1 MCDHPLLSVIVPV
14 YNVESYLSQC
24 LDSLLAQDIS
34 DYEVILVDD
43 GSTDNSGAICDRCA
57 AENPAFQCIHKPN
70 GGLPSARKAGYQ
82 ISRGQYVTFVDSDDW
97 IAPDMYKKMCAIMA
111 DTHADIIICNHTSV
125 TPKGEIVC
133 RAAFPAGLY
142 DKTRLEQEIYPY
154 MIYSGSFFKYGISPN
169 LWNKAFRREL
179 LGPHLFH
186 VPNDIVV
193 GEDTLA
199 SYSCMLEAESIYF
212 LSESLYFYRSNAD
225 SLSRRAIPTGR
236 LAENHKMFDILQA
249 VIDTDTYPYMQKQ
262 LQYFFVYQSLLTFV
276 PVFASMRTEP
286 ARFRRLFLAECKNPH
301 IRESFKAVPLG
312 DITGLRNRVSAF
324 CVRHRLPWLFKL
336 FFPAPSYQSNDKSY

>member
-1 MCDHPLLSVIVPV
+1 MCDHPLLSIIVPV
-14 YNVESYLSQC
+14 YNVEPYLSQC

-43 GSTDNSGAICDRCA
+43 GSTDSSGVICDRCA
-57 AENPAFQCIHKPN
+57 AENPSFQCIHKPN

-82 ISRGQYVTFVDSDDW
+82 ISRGEYVTFVDSDDW
-97 IAPDMYKKMCAIMA
+97 IAPDMYKIMCRIMTE
-111 DTHADIIICNHTSV
+111 THADVIVCDHTSV
-125 TPKGEIVC
+125 THNGEVIC
-133 RAAFPAGLY
+133 RTPFPAGFY

-154 MIYSGSFFKYGISPN
+154 MIYSGSFFQYGISPN

-212 LSESLYFYRSNAD
+212 IGKSLYYYRSNAD
-225 SLSRRAIPTGR
+225 SLSRRTIPAKR
-236 LAENHKMFDILQA
+236 LNENHKLFETLAA
-249 VIDTDTYPYMQKQ
+249 VIDTTAYPYMQKQ
-262 LQYFFVYQSLLTFV
+262 LQYFFVYQSLLNFI
-276 PVFASMRTEP
+276 PIFESMRKES
-286 ARFRRLFLAECKNPH
+286 ARFRQIFLAECDNPY
-301 IRESFKAVPLG
+301 IRESFRAVPLG
-312 DITGLRNRVSAF
+312 DITGLHNKLYAF
-324 CVRHRLPWLFKL
+324 CVRHRLARLFRL
-336 FFPAPSYQSNDKSY
+336 FLTMH